1 MSFFVS
7 VIVTIYQSELT
18 LRRCLDS
25 ILSQTFEDFELILV
39 DDGSTDSSY
48 GICREY
54 AKDDPRIRIIN
65 KSHSGVSDARQ
76 LGLDS
81 ARGEYVLYCDSDDWM
96 ESIMIEKLVQMTI
109 KSKSDLVVCDY
120 IVEKDNESIIHHEFQ
135 NSLKNDS
142 LIKNISYFL
151 WNKLLRRSFL
161 VENDILFPKN
171 IMMAEDMYITL
182 LSLSKNACVSY
193 IPLALY
199 HYNQLNNRISITNN
213 IQKSY
218 IESNIKVINSLEYIL
233 DHRFQKRL
241 KSNKVQVLIKAFQS
255 NVYTNSELRGL
266 YPEVHSSIIFSLIKN
281 RKLIELAKVLYL

>member
-1 MSFFVS
+1 MSFLVS
-7 VIVTIYQSELT
+7 VIVPIYQSELT

-109 KSKSDLVVCDY
+109 KSKPDLVVCDY

-135 NSLKNDS
+135 NSKKNDS

-255 NVYTNSELRGL
+255 NVYTNSELRGI

>member
-1 MSFFVS
+1 MSFLIS
-7 VIVTIYQSELT
+7 VIVPIYQSELT

-96 ESIMIEKLVQMTI
+96 ESIMIEKLIQMTI
-109 KSKSDLVVCDY
+109 KSKPDLVVCDY

-255 NVYTNSELRGL
+255 NVYTNSELRGI